1 MNKQDSRWVR
11 RFNNFAKAFAQLRE
25 AVELSRQRELSN
37 DRERGTPM
45 TTRFGLSEATI
56 QKICAVLARYPQVE
70 KAVLYGSR
78 ATGSYRNG
86 SDIDLALFGD
96 DITLR
101 TLCSIMDAID
111 DLLLPY
117 SVDLVIYGQIL
128 DPDLRAHIQQ
138 AGVVFYQRAEAAPTH

>member
-1 MNKQDSRWVR
+1 
-11 RFNNFAKAFAQLRE
+11 
-25 AVELSRQRELSN
+25 
-37 DRERGTPM
+37 
-45 TTRFGLSEATI
+45 
-56 QKICAVLARYPQVE
+56 VLARYPQVE

-78 ATGSYRNG
+78 ATGNYRNG

-117 SVDLVIYGQIL
+117 SVDLVVFEQIR
-128 DPDLRAHIQQ
+128 DPDLIAHIQQ
-138 AGVVFYQRAEAAPTH
+138 AGVVFYQRADATPTTKP

>member
-1 MNKQDSRWVR
+1 
-11 RFNNFAKAFAQLRE
+11 
-25 AVELSRQRELSN
+25 
-37 DRERGTPM
+37 M

-56 QKICAVLARYPQVE
+56 QKICTVLARYPQVE

-78 ATGSYRNG
+78 ATGNYRNG

-117 SVDLVIYGQIL
+117 SVDLVVFEQIR
-128 DPDLRAHIQQ
+128 DPDLIAHIQQ
-138 AGVVFYQRAEAAPTH
+138 AGVVFYQRADATPTTKP

>member
-1 MNKQDSRWVR
+1 M
-11 RFNNFAKAFAQLRE
+11 
-25 AVELSRQRELSN
+25 
-37 DRERGTPM
+37 
-45 TTRFGLSEATI
+45 
-56 QKICAVLARYPQVE
+56 
-70 KAVLYGSR
+70 LYGSR
-78 ATGSYRNG
+78 ATGNYRNG

-117 SVDLVIYGQIL
+117 SVDLVIYGQIR

-138 AGVVFYQRAEAAPTH
+138 AGVVFYQRAEPTPAR

>member
-1 MNKQDSRWVR
+1 
-11 RFNNFAKAFAQLRE
+11 
-25 AVELSRQRELSN
+25 
-37 DRERGTPM
+37 M

-78 ATGSYRNG
+78 ATGNYRNG
-86 SDIDLALFGD
+86 SDIDLALFSD

-101 TLCSIMDAID
+101 TLCSIMDSID

-117 SVDLVIYGQIL
+117 SVDLVVFGQIG
-128 DPDLRAHIQQ
+128 DSDLIAHIQR
-138 AGVVFYQRAEAAPTH
+138 AGVVFYQRAEAAPTR

>member
-1 MNKQDSRWVR
+1 
-11 RFNNFAKAFAQLRE
+11 
-25 AVELSRQRELSN
+25 
-37 DRERGTPM
+37 M

-56 QKICAVLARYPQVE
+56 HKICAVLARYPQVE

-78 ATGSYRNG
+78 ATGNYRNG

-117 SVDLVIYGQIL
+117 SVDLVVFEQIR
-128 DPDLRAHIQQ
+128 DPDLIAHIQR
-138 AGVVFYQRAEAAPTH
+138 AGVVFYQRAEAAPAR